1 MIPNMIPTNRQ
12 AHLLARQQLASTY
25 LEIAREIEQAEEELW
40 ITSMEYGEHDPRVQ
54 YFEDRIQ
61 VLRQE
66 RIDLFNVS
74 NLTQQ
79 EIEQALQREV

>member
-1 MIPNMIPTNRQ
+1 MIPNMIPSNRQ
-12 AHLLARQQLASTY
+12 AHLLARQQLADTY

-40 ITSMEYGEHDPRVQ
+40 IASMEHGEHDPRAQ
-54 YFEDRIQ
+54 YLEDRIQ

-66 RIDLFNVS
+66 RIDLFNES
-74 NLTQQ
+74 NLTQE